1 MGPKTALL
9 TPESQVL
16 KTMKLPIILAGVA
29 GLIGVAAL
37 NPVTDLTFSPAEK
50 TTLTKNFTVSMDFAL
65 EDMVITMNGNE
76 MDPAMMGIDLDEA
89 SGEFTGTLG
98 FTDEYISMKGSNA
111 TELKRTFSSAT
122 GEFQTGDGESG
133 SESMDDVEGKTVVFK
148 FDEESG
154 DYKMTDEEGEELEE
168 GMEMMSID
176 TDLTIFLPAGPV
188 EEDAS
193 WTIEGKDLLGVFI
206 PGVNVEKAMAKIDE
220 EAANNDAPFAPSD
233 FLEFMEEL
241 GTIECTYKG
250 TKEVDG
256 VTLQVISLVPTIEK
270 TIDLTDTIA
279 DIIDEASGGEE
290 IEVNL
295 SVTLEG
301 TGSGQLLWD
310 ASTGHFRDY
319 TLDLQLTSLLDGSG
333 SAQGQSGAAEIE
345 TTTNVSYHFTA
356 E

>member
-1 MGPKTALL
+1 
-9 TPESQVL
+9 
-16 KTMKLPIILAGVA
+16 MKLPIILAGVA

-37 NPVTDLTFSPAEK
+37 TPAADLTFSPAES
-50 TTLTKNFTVSMDFAL
+50 TTLTKTFSVSIDFAL
-65 EDMVITMNGNE
+65 EDMVISMNGSE

-89 SGEFTGTLG
+89 SGEVTASLG
-98 FTDEYISMKGSNA
+98 FTDEYIAMKGSQA

-122 GEFQTGDGESG
+122 AEFQTGDGESG
-133 SESMDDVEGKTVVFK
+133 SESDDEIEGKTIVFK
-148 FDEESG
+148 LDEESG
-154 DYKMTDEEGEELEE
+154 EYQMTDEEGEELEE

-176 TDLTIFLPAGPV
+176 TDLTIFLPSGPV
-188 EEDAS
+188 EEDSS
-193 WTIEGKDLLGVFI
+193 WTVEGKDLLGVLV
-206 PGVNVEKAMAKIDE
+206 PGINIAKAMAKIDE
-220 EAANNDAPFAPSD
+220 EAANNEAPFAPSD
-233 FLEFMEEL
+233 FLEFMDEL
-241 GTIECTYKG
+241 GSIECTYKG

-270 TIDLTDTIA
+270 TIDLTDIIA

-301 TGSGQLLWD
+301 TGTGQLLWD
-310 ASTGHFRDY
+310 AKTGHFRDY

-345 TTTNVSYHFTA
+345 TTTNLSYHFTA